1 MTAPSGMIS
10 IRAVQTALL
19 VSRPAIGIHRRVPTL
34 TLSWQ
39 IPAMRMNA
47 ATTLAA

>member
-1 MTAPSGMIS
+1 MIS
-10 IRAVQTALL
+10 SSSVQISLL
-19 VSRPAIGIHRRVPTL
+19 VCRPAVGTHRSVPTL

-47 ATTLAA
+47 ATTFAA